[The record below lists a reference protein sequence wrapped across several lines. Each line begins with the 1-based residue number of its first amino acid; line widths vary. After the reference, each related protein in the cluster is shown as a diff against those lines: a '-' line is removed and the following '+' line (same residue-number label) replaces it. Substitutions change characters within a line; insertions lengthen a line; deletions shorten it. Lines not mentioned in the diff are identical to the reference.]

1 MVIIKRNSV
10 IWNLKVEC
18 LWLKLKLNVNSV
30 TINERAIELNLA
42 CEVFFFFLHCFNP
55 TLNEGHNNKDRQK
68 TIQQKDFNAYFLIPL
83 STILP

>member
-42 CEVFFFFLHCFNP
+42 CEVFLFSIAS
-55 TLNEGHNNKDRQK
+55 
-68 TIQQKDFNAYFLIPL
+68 IQL
-83 STILP
+83 

>member
-42 CEVFFFFLHCFNP
+42 CESFFLLSPLLQSNFKRG
-55 TLNEGHNNKDRQK
+55 T
-68 TIQQKDFNAYFLIPL
+68 QQ
-83 STILP
+83 